1 MFYIAFYGK
10 ANQQIPLMRC
20 SGFGEMQVTVKML
33 LARLFDFSESYGKTQ
48 GMAPHENRT

>member
-1 MFYIAFYGK
+1 MFYIAFYGN
-10 ANQQIPLMRC
+10 ANQQIPLMSC
-20 SGFGEMQVTVKML
+20 LGFAEMQVTVKML